1 MNEIDLIS
9 GIKNNSISAI
19 NYFVQAHQQ
28 FVFVL
33 CVKMTNDREISEEI
47 TQDVMI
53 KCIDKINA
61 FEGKSKLKTWVYKI
75 AHNEVLNHLR
85 KNKINTTELNE
96 ETTGRSYDKSILNEM
111 NDLDL
116 KYTIDKYFNKLP
128 TDQKELLTLF
138 YLDELSLKEI
148 EDITNLS
155 ASNVRVKLHRG
166 RDQFRKLLSEKD
178 VNLLN
183 QLRYE

>member
-1 MNEIDLIS
+1 MNEVDLIS
-9 GIKNNSISAI
+9 GLKGNSIAAI
-19 NYFVQAHQQ
+19 NYFVQTHQQ

-53 KCIDKINA
+53 KCIEKINA

-85 KNKINTTELNE
+85 KNKLMTSELND
-96 ETTGRSYDKSILNEM
+96 ETTPTSIEKSILDNM

-116 KYTIDKYFNKLP
+116 KHAIDTHFNKLP
-128 TDQKELLTLF
+128 IDQKEILTLF
-138 YLDELSLKEI
+138 YLEELSLKEI
-148 EDITNLS
+148 EQITQLS

-166 RDQFRKLLSEKD
+166 RDQFKKLLSEKD
-178 VNLLN
+178 VHLLN